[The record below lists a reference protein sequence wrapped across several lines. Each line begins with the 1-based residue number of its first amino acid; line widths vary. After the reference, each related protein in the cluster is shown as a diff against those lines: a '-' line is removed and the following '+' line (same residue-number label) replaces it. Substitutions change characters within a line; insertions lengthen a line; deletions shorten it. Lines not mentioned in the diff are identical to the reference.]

1 MELSDNL
8 NSGAIRK
15 CLPAKPLVLRVKSQ
29 EDQPL
34 PFDLGGVID
43 ILLDKHFNQGNG
55 KGRIE
60 SVFPFQ
66 VL

>member
-15 CLPAKPLVLRVKSQ
+15 CLPGKPLVLRVNSK
-29 EDQPL
+29 EAL
-34 PFDLGGVID
+34 ANPFDLIGVID
-43 ILLDKHFNQGNG
+43 TLLDKHFNQGNA
-55 KGRIE
+55 KWRIE

-66 VL
+66 LL

>member
-15 CLPAKPLVLRVKSQ
+15 CLPAKPLVLRFKSQ

-34 PFDLGGVID
+34 PFDLGRVID
-43 ILLDKHFNQGNG
+43 TLLDKHFNQGNG
-55 KGRIE
+55 KWRIE

>member
-1 MELSDNL
+1 MEFADNP
-8 NSGAIRK
+8 NSGRIPK
-15 CLPAKPLVLRVKSQ
+15 CLPAKPLVLRFKSQ

-34 PFDLGGVID
+34 PVDLGGVID
-43 ILLDKHFNQGNG
+43 TLLDKHFNQGNG
-55 KGRIE
+55 KWRIE